1 MPLENFIQDL
11 RYGVRMLRRNPLFA
25 GAAVITLGLGLGA
38 TLAVF
43 NVVNGVLLRPLPY
56 RDPERINI
64 IWFAWRGDD
73 GNVWKLPL
81 SSGSYS
87 DIERDSRSFEALAAF
102 RAWPYAIAESP
113 DAEREPVAGAR
124 VSPALFDVL
133 GVSPAVGRAFTR
145 AEAVPGGPQVALI
158 SHDLWQRKFG
168 GSRDIIGKR
177 IYLGDVPFTLT
188 GVMPPGFGFPRGA
201 ELPAPFQFG
210 LRTDVWTPL
219 VFDASDVRNYDVQ
232 NLVAIGRL
240 PERCGNGECSAS
252 VAQAE
257 LTAML
262 RRNIPVND
270 QPKSAYQLVSMVDQ
284 AAERVRLPL
293 FILLGAVAFVLAIAA
308 ANVTSLLIGRV
319 HAREREL
326 AVRSALGATRGRL
339 ARQLVTETLV
349 LCLLGM
355 VVGLTLALWGTKVM
369 LLLVPG
375 SLPRADDVGFDWRV
389 LSFAG
394 LLALIAALGFGVAA
408 AYAARLR
415 FTRAA
420 VSVSRTR
427 RVLAMTEVALSLILL
442 IGAGLLTRSFIS
454 LQQVRPGFDPSNALT
469 ARVSIPLVGRPQP
482 LVDGAR
488 WSATFDQ
495 IMARLASAPGIVAA
509 GGVVTLPMSGA
520 VEYGGVR
527 PVGKVYENG
536 RNPSA
541 QLQIVAGDYFGAARI
556 HLVAGRVFDGS
567 DNEPGRASMIVNRK
581 FAREHYG
588 SEADALGREVTALFE
603 FARDRPP
610 RVIVGVV
617 DDVKTVSLDADPSPQ
632 MYVPLSQ
639 LPAFALTLVVRV
651 SGADPLAALP
661 LVRQTVHEVNSS
673 ATLKEIR
680 TFESVVAGSLAR
692 QRFNMTVIV
701 TFAVLALVL
710 ACVGLYGVLAL
721 IVGQRRREIGVR
733 LALGA
738 TPESIVRALLGE
750 GARVVAMGVAIGL
763 AGAFAVTRVL
773 SSMLYGVSTTDGSTF
788 AGAAAF
794 VGLVAVLATW
804 IPARRASQVDPRTAL
819 AAE

>member
-1 MPLENFIQDL
+1 MLGPAALANLIQDL
-11 RYGVRMLRRNPLFA
+11 RFGIRMLRRNPLFA
-25 GAAVITLGLGLGA
+25 AAAVITLGLGLGA

-43 NVVNGVLLRPLPY
+43 NVFNGVLLRPLPY
-56 RDPERINI
+56 RDPERIDI
-64 IWFAWRGDD
+64 IWFALRGDD

-81 SSGSYS
+81 SSGSYL

-102 RAWPYAIAESP
+102 RAWPYAIAKSP

-145 AEAVPGGPQVALI
+145 AEAVPGGPQAARI

-168 GSRDIIGKR
+168 GDRSIIGKR

-188 GVMPPGFGFPRGA
+188 GVMPPGFAFPRGA

-232 NLVAIGRL
+232 NLVAIGKL

-270 QPKSAYQLVSMVDQ
+270 QPKSTYQLVSMVDQ

-293 FILLGAVAFVLAIAA
+293 FILLGAVAFVLAIAV

-339 ARQLVTETLV
+339 AGQLVTETVV

-369 LLLVPG
+369 LWLVPG

-420 VSVSRTR
+420 MSVSRTR
-427 RVLAMTEVALSLILL
+427 RVLVMTEVALSLILL
-442 IGAGLLTRSFIS
+442 IRAALLTRRSIS
-454 LQQVRPGFDPSNALT
+454 LQHVLPRFDPSTPLT
-469 ARVSIPLVGRPQP
+469 PRVTIAVVGRPQP

-488 WSATFDQ
+488 WSATFAQ
-495 IMARLASAPGIVAA
+495 VMARLASAPGIAAA
-509 GGVVTLPMSGA
+509 GGVVTLPLSGA
-520 VEYGGVR
+520 FENGGVR

-536 RNPSA
+536 QNPTA
-541 QLQIVAGDYFGAARI
+541 QVQTGAGAYFGAARI
-556 HLVAGRVFDGS
+556 HLVAGRVFDAS
-567 DNEPGRASMIVNRK
+567 DDEPGRASMIVNRK
-581 FAREHYG
+581 FAREHFG
-588 SEADALGREVTALFE
+588 SEADALGQEVTALFE
-603 FARDRPP
+603 WARDRPP
-610 RVIVGVV
+610 RVIVGGV
-617 DDVKTVSLDADPSPQ
+617 DDGKAVSLDGDAPPQ
-632 MYVPLSQ
+632 VYVPLSQ
-639 LPAFALTLVVRV
+639 LPAYALTLVVRV

-661 LVRQTVHEVNSS
+661 LVRQTVHEVHSS

-692 QRFNMTVIV
+692 QRFNMTLIA
-701 TFAVLALVL
+701 TFAVLAL
-710 ACVGLYGVLAL
+710 
-721 IVGQRRREIGVR
+721 
-733 LALGA
+733 
-738 TPESIVRALLGE
+738 
-750 GARVVAMGVAIGL
+750 
-763 AGAFAVTRVL
+763 
-773 SSMLYGVSTTDGSTF
+773 ML
-788 AGAAAF
+788 AF
-794 VGLVAVLATW
+794 VG
-804 IPARRASQVDPRTAL
+804 
-819 AAE
+819 